1 MRPESLRDVTAS
13 MTINGLQV
21 GRGTGTDILGEP
33 LQVLCWLANN
43 ARPGAPRC
51 WPAT

>member
-1 MRPESLRDVTAS
+1 MTAS

-33 LQVLCWLANN
+33 LQVLRWLANN
-43 ARPGAPRC
+43 AAAWALRC